1 MRVSHAVRTPASN
14 LFVSSKTSTAI
25 PTSCSFIR
33 DALVQASLDP
43 QVRSIEFIEQAK
55 VGAAQVEINSIVIAR
70 DDGRYL
76 LDVVP
81 ARRTRERLAL
91 AAIDQLGLP
100 SIVLTAA
107 DIRGEP
113 RFANSRL
120 VWSYRQHPIGIG
132 LRLAILQTLIED
144 GPMTLARLLSS
155 VRSERDPSPSVMAL
169 ACLNLLE
176 LDLVSGPLGPL
187 TIARYR
193 P

>member
-1 MRVSHAVRTPASN
+1 MRVSRAVHATTNN
-14 LFVSSKTSTAI
+14 LFVSSKTATAI
-25 PTSCSFIR
+25 PAACPLIR

-43 QVRSIEFIEQAK
+43 LVRSIEFIEQAK
-55 VGAAQVEINSIVIAR
+55 VGAAQVEINAIVITR

-76 LDVVP
+76 LDVIPSYP
-81 ARRTRERLAL
+81 ARERMAL

-100 SIVLTAA
+100 SIALTAA

-113 RFANSRL
+113 RFTNSRL
-120 VWSYRQHPIGIG
+120 VWSYRHHPVGIG
-132 LRLAILQTLIED
+132 LRLSILQALVED

-155 VRSERDPSPSVMAL
+155 IRSERDPSQAVMAL
-169 ACLNLLE
+169 ACSNLIE

-193 P
+193 A